1 MRLRHSRRQRELRS
15 APHVRYWP
23 AVSVR
28 HGEFRPVHV
37 LGQLCWLWVP
47 RAAPEPTAARIK
59 RLLGITAADEHPDF
73 REVAAPPKPEPTA
86 ARILAMSPAAFLEH
100 EILSS
105 RHA

>member
-1 MRLRHSRRQRELRS
+1 MRLRTARRQRELRS

-47 RAAPEPTAARIK
+47 RAAP
-59 RLLGITAADEHPDF
+59 
-73 REVAAPPKPEPTA
+73 KPEPTA